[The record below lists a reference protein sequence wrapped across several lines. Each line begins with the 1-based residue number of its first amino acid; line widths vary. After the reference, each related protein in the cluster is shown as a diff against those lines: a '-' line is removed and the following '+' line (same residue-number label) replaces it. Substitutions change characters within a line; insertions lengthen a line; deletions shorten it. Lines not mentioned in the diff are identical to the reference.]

1 MIFLDTLVGDSLPV
15 CRYLCSDCRV
25 LCSLHRL
32 LICQL
37 KRWIQQ
43 QAAVA
48 LVPIYRIDFAL
59 HPFTRSINVI
69 LFVFWCLN
77 SELQFTDD

>member
-1 MIFLDTLVGDSLPV
+1 LLGIH
-15 CRYLCSDCRV
+15 YLSVVICAAIAESYAA
-25 LCSLHRL
+25 STA
-32 LICQL
+32 CQL